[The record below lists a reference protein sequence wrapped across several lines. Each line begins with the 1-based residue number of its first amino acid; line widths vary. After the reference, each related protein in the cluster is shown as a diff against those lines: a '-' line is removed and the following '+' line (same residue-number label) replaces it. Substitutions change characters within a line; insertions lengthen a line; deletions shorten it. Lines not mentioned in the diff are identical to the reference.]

1 MRLAKHVYSGKGR
14 KRPRLLL
21 TRTHSSRR
29 AVQQS
34 SKAILPY
41 QKNKAAYRRR
51 TTQNC
56 PVITIVESGLLLVR
70 AIVQNRICQRNVRD
84 FVYLCW
90 NMTCPY
96 VEQPNSVQPWNR
108 VGETRVLKSGKLYKQ
123 GRGRRR
129 WYRRYEPGFCHVDK
143 QSLYNM
149 VCHSTTPL
157 FPVYQT
163 LGWAHIYPGAWDR
176 SAILLQGSAGPA
188 YRQTWRGSVTCPSR
202 LKTL

>member
-1 MRLAKHVYSGKGR
+1 MLTSAQNPKAVQKLFDRFDTNGDGMLSFDEVRELCECVCVCVCVCVCACMCLRLEWWIGACCLMRLAKHVYSGKGR

-96 VEQPNSVQPWNR
+96 VEQPNSVQP
-108 VGETRVLKSGKLYKQ
+108 
-123 GRGRRR
+123 
-129 WYRRYEPGFCHVDK
+129 
-143 QSLYNM
+143 
-149 VCHSTTPL
+149 
-157 FPVYQT
+157 
-163 LGWAHIYPGAWDR
+163 
-176 SAILLQGSAGPA
+176 
-188 YRQTWRGSVTCPSR
+188 
-202 LKTL
+202 